1 MNRPE
6 NFDFALS
13 YWRHAKQNDAI
24 AYVERLEA
32 TLAAI
37 LLLVDPP
44 TESKRK
50 GRFEVRDDSFSLA
63 DIERELDN

>member
-1 MNRPE
+1 MNRPK

-13 YWRHAKQNDAI
+13 CWRHAHQDDAI

-44 TESKRK
+44 TDSKRK
-50 GRFEVRDDSFSLA
+50 GRFEVRDDSFNLA
-63 DIERELDN
+63 DIDREIEN